1 MEKMHR
7 TVSVI
12 LLAVLIL
19 SACNLPSNNP
29 GSQGSNG
36 AMTAAA
42 QTITAQLTAIVPITA
57 TVPVVVPGTNTP
69 ITVPPTAIPPATSLP
84 AATAI
89 CDGAQFIADVTVPDD
104 TVFTPS
110 QAFTKTWRF
119 KNIGT
124 CSWTP
129 SYSVAFFDG
138 NAMNGPATQALVGN
152 VNPGQTVD
160 ISVNLTAPAA
170 PGNYTGNYRLRNA
183 AGLLFSKFY
192 VQIKVQAAAPPP
204 PTTAVPPPP
213 SSHTVNLAYMSGES
227 GLVLDNGSSNLLTV
241 AAGDSTSNKGVEA
254 FLSFDISG
262 VPAGSTIQNA
272 SLLLKGGSQVR
283 GDPFATLGCLRAY
296 VQNYGTV
303 DASDFVPVGAL
314 SSITRWCN
322 TSELETPYS
331 DAGFISAVQ
340 GAVGSSRFQIRLQFK
355 DTLTDSDGTIDDVL
369 ILAPVTLTVTYLAP

>member
-1 MEKMHR
+1 MKKTHR
-7 TVSVI
+7 IISVF
-12 LLAVLIL
+12 LLVTLIL
-19 SACNLPSNNP
+19 SACNLPSKNS
-29 GSQGSNG
+29 GSSNA

-42 QTITAQLTAIVPITA
+42 QTVAAQLTAIAPVITA
-57 TVPVVVPGTNTP
+57 TVPVIVTSTNTP
-69 ITVPPTAIPPATSLP
+69 GLVPPTASATSLSP
-84 AATAI
+84 ATAI

-104 TVFTPS
+104 TVFTS
-110 QAFTKTWRF
+110 NQTFTKTWRL
-119 KNIGT
+119 KNTGT

-129 SYSVAFFDG
+129 SYSVAFSDG
-138 NAMNGPATQALVGN
+138 NSMNGPATQALSGN
-152 VNPGQTVD
+152 VNPGQTID

-192 VQIKVQAAAPPP
+192 VQIKVQAPV
-204 PTTAVPPPP
+204 PTTAVPPP

-227 GLVLDNGSSNLLTV
+227 GLVLDNGDLNAATV
-241 AAGDSTSNKGVEA
+241 AAGDSSTNKGVEA
-254 FLSFDISG
+254 FLSFNISG
-262 VPAGSTIQNA
+262 VPGGSTIQNA

-296 VQNYGTV
+296 VQNYGVV
-303 DASDFVPVGAL
+303 DASDFVPAGAL

-322 TSELETPYS
+322 TTELETPYS

-355 DTLTDSDGTIDDVL
+355 DTLTDGDGTIDDVL